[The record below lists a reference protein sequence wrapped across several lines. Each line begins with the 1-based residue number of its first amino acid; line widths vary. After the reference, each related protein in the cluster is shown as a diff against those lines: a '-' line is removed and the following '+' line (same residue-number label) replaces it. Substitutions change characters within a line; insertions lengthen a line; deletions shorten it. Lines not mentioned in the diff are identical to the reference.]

1 MVVNH
6 KYPKTLSVDWISQLA
21 LFIGKYVIFSIKIIR
36 EITIEEGEGQMLKKI
51 SKIQTVEAGL
61 RKDFGYD
68 LFQRKNIQTAK
79 YGVSDAEMT
88 TILSRLQQQD
98 KLADFGVAGLYQFIQ
113 WTYDLG
119 FPLEEMAGP
128 EEVTN
133 FLYLDDNNGYYYGN
147 DLLLY
152 LGLSDQVSRM
162 KTIASNNV
170 SRKQFKKIC
179 NADLMVKPALTKVTV
194 ENKRFLQAVDTVLT
208 PGMLSVE
215 GYTAEDVVK
224 RLAKYA
230 LSDRFSVEKA
240 KEIIFSLS
248 PKSIKILLVKGF
260 YDEIFK

>member
-1 MVVNH
+1 
-6 KYPKTLSVDWISQLA
+6 
-21 LFIGKYVIFSIKIIR
+21 
-36 EITIEEGEGQMLKKI
+36 
-51 SKIQTVEAGL
+51 
-61 RKDFGYD
+61 
-68 LFQRKNIQTAK
+68 
-79 YGVSDAEMT
+79 
-88 TILSRLQQQD
+88 
-98 KLADFGVAGLYQFIQ
+98 
-113 WTYDLG
+113 
-119 FPLEEMAGP
+119 P

-230 LSDRFSVEKA
+230 LSDGFSVEKA